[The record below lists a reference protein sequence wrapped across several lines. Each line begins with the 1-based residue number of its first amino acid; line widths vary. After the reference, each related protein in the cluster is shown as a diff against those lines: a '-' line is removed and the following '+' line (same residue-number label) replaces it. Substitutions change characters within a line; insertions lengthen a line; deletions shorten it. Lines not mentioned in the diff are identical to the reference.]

1 MTLGGVKSNFD
12 ASATGVEYFQSPTDD
27 WAVFQEDGSSMSP
40 GYAFNV
46 LSFSS

>member
-1 MTLGGVKSNFD
+1 MKNNFD
-12 ASATGVEYFQSPTDD
+12 ASVTGVEYFQSPTDD
-27 WAVFQEDGSSMSP
+27 WAVFQQDGSDMSL